1 MNIPVESVEMSFPLR
16 IPRARLRVDSGGA
29 GRFRGGLG
37 LEKVF
42 EATTTD
48 VMISHRG
55 ERFGSSPWGLEGGA
69 PGARARAFIVRKDG
83 AREQLPSKK
92 MIVLHPGDQL
102 WEYIAGGAGYGDP
115 LDREAAAV
123 FADVLDGKVSAAR
136 ATTEYGVALTPD
148 GAAVD
153 EAKTKERRDALRRT
167 RA

>member
-1 MNIPVESVEMSFPLR
+1 VESVEMNFPLR
-16 IPRARLRVDSGGA
+16 IPRARLWRDSGGA

-48 VMISHRG
+48 VMVSHRG

-69 PGARARAFIVRKDG
+69 PGARGHAFILRADG
-83 AREQLPSKK
+83 SRETLPSKK

-115 LDREAAAV
+115 LDRDPSAV
-123 FADVLDGKVSAAR
+123 CADVLDGKISPAQALEAFAV
-136 ATTEYGVALTPD
+136 VLTPD

-153 EAKTKERRDALRRT
+153 DVKTKEARARRHRIT
-167 RA
+167 